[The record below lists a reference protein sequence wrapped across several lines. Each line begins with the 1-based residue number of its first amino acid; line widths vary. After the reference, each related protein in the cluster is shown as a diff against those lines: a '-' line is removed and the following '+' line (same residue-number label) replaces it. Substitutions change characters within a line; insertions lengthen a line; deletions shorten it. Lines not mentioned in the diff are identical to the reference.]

1 MAVKRTPEQEAAVK
15 NRGGALLVSAAA
27 GSGKTRVLV
36 ERLLDFII
44 NEDRDVDSFLI
55 ITFTRA
61 AAEEL
66 RARIA
71 KELSDAIQENPKN
84 LHLRRQ
90 LPLLYKTQISTIHA
104 FCTVL
109 LRQWGHLLDVPS
121 DFVLCEDEE
130 ASVMMHRALDDVLEQ
145 RYESMTAESEFGRFL
160 DLLSAG
166 RDDARLVAIT
176 LEVYQKIQSY
186 ADPIAWLE
194 EQRRLL
200 DVSSVADAGE
210 TPWGALLLEE
220 AVQTADYC
228 LRQMRRAVSLIE
240 EDTGLLKAYGESYV
254 ATCEDLEA
262 FLEAAKL
269 GWDKAV
275 ASRVRFPK
283 VKGIRHTERPD
294 LQELVKNIRARC
306 KKAIEEQEEN
316 LSGDSA
322 SLLAD
327 MALVYP
333 AMLGLIDL
341 VEDFSAAYAEEKK
354 RHSFLDFSDLEHFT
368 VRLLADSAG
377 NPTELAK
384 TWGSQYTEI
393 MVDEYQD
400 TNQVQNTI
408 FNALSREGKNLFMVG
423 DVKQSIYR
431 FRLADPTIFLDK
443 YHRFRPWQEAET
455 GEERKVIMSQ
465 NFRSGLEVIETVNDV
480 FGSIMSQNL
489 GEMDY
494 TEEAALRAPISKE
507 QDRQYHTEYQTEY
520 HFLDFENDPARTE
533 EKLDKNLLEARF
545 VARRIRALVD
555 AEHLIDDGN
564 GGKRVIQEDDVA
576 ILLRSPGPVQPYYIT
591 ALEDEG
597 LGWTA
602 ETGTDFFHT
611 TELSVVISWLQIID
625 NPRQDIPLLAAL
637 RSPACGF
644 TADRLAE
651 IRSLCEG
658 DYYDALVEAGRQGWA
673 DCVAFLNELEALR
686 VGVGENTSHQIIWSL
701 YTKTGLLE
709 IFSSMHGGEKRRD
722 NLLAF
727 YEVAR
732 RFEAS
737 GHKGLFSFLLH
748 LKRVQESGDLRVA
761 PGMPTQS
768 GGIKIMSI
776 HRSKGLEFPIVFVCG
791 LGRRFNYA
799 DLQTPVLFHT
809 KLGLG
814 AKGLDGESMVEFTTL
829 NRKGVALALKK
840 EMLAEEMRLLY
851 VALTRAKSKIIMI
864 HASVQGKKDLE
875 TLRDQLSDPLDPRM
889 LASCSCVGQW
899 LLMVALTR
907 EEGLELRK
915 AAGMEPYD
923 YIHKDRGHKWW
934 IQPFRGAITMEPE
947 GEPKQHAL
955 EGGFAYPME
964 KIVKE
969 LQWCYPYK
977 TATKTPSKITATK
990 VLRLDEEAD
999 SAVSLLREYDKSEK
1013 PLYRPL
1019 FAQESL
1025 GLTPAQEGTAL
1036 HTVMQNIAM
1045 QSASSVAAVRAELVR
1060 MTEMGYLTK
1069 QQAESVDPVA
1079 VTLFFSSELG
1089 KRVQASETVSREF
1102 PFSVLSE
1109 ARRFYPEAPEGEEI
1123 LLQGV
1128 IDCWFEEE
1136 DGITVIDFKSDRVSP
1151 QQLEERAEEYRG
1163 QLATYAYALREMTGK
1178 PVQRQILYFL
1188 RSHTEIDLAPSKE

>member
-36 ERLLDFII
+36 ERLLDRIME
-44 NEDRDVDSFLI
+44 EDKDVDSFLI

-84 LHLRRQ
+84 QHLRRQ

-130 ASVMMHRALDDVLEQ
+130 AAVMMNRALDDVLER
-145 RYESMTAESEFGRFL
+145 RYETITAESNFGRFL

-166 RDDARLVAIT
+166 RGDERLVSIT

-200 DVSSVADAGE
+200 DVSAVTDAGQ

-220 AVQTADYC
+220 AVHTAEYS
-228 LRQMRRAVSLIE
+228 LEQMRRAVSIMQ
-240 EDTGLLKAYGESYV
+240 EDPAIVKGYGEAYLT
-254 ATCEDLEA
+254 TCEDLEA
-262 FLEAAKL
+262 FLAAAKL
-269 GWDKAV
+269 GWDSAV
-275 ASRVRFPK
+275 QHRVRFPR
-283 VKGIRHTERPD
+283 VKAVRNGERPD
-294 LQELVKNIRARC
+294 LQELVKNIRTRC
-306 KKAIEEQEEN
+306 KKAMEEQEDN
-316 LSGDSA
+316 LNADSA
-322 SLLAD
+322 ELLED

-354 RHSFLDFSDLEHFT
+354 RHSFLDFSDLEHFA
-368 VRLLADSAG
+368 VRLLVDKEG
-377 NPTELAK
+377 NHTELAK

-408 FNALSREGKNLFMVG
+408 FDALSQDGKNLFMVG

-431 FRLADPTIFLDK
+431 FRLADPTIFLGK
-443 YHRFRPWQEAET
+443 YNRFRPWNEAKE

-465 NFRSGLEVIETVNDV
+465 NFRSRIEVLDTVNDV
-480 FGSIMSQNL
+480 FGAIMTKSL

-494 TEEAALRAPISKE
+494 TEDAALRAPAPMEGTI
-507 QDRQYHTEYQTEY
+507 DFQTEF
-520 HFLDFENDPARTE
+520 HVLDFENDPARTE
-533 EKLDKNLLEARF
+533 RRQDKNLLEARF
-545 VARRIRALVD
+545 VARRIRAYVD
-555 AEHLIDDGN
+555 ARYRIADGN
-564 GGKRVIQEDDVA
+564 GGTRVVQEDDIA
-576 ILLRSPGPVQPYYIT
+576 ILLRSPGPVQNYYIT

-597 LGWTA
+597 LAWTA

-611 TELSVVISWLQIID
+611 TELSVVISWLQMMD

-637 RSPACGF
+637 RSPVCGF

-651 IRSLCEG
+651 IRSLCDG
-658 DYYDALVEAGRQGWA
+658 DYYDALVEAGRQGWE
-673 DCVAFLNELEALR
+673 DCVSFLQELDELR
-686 VGVGENTSHQIIWSL
+686 IGVGENSSHQMIWSL
-701 YTKTGLLE
+701 YTRTGMLE
-709 IFSSMHGGEKRRD
+709 IFSSMSGGEKRRD

-761 PGMPTQS
+761 PGIPTQS
-768 GGIKIMSI
+768 GGVKIMSI

-809 KLGLG
+809 KFGLG
-814 AKGLDGESMVEFTTL
+814 AKGLDGETMVEFSTL

-851 VALTRAKSKIIMI
+851 VAMTRAKNKIILT
-864 HASVQGKKDLE
+864 HASTQGQKELQ
-875 TLRDQLSDPLDPRM
+875 TLREQLSDPLDPRM

-907 EEGLELRK
+907 KEGSELRE
-915 AAGMEPYD
+915 AAGMGSDNYLHRERGYD
-923 YIHKDRGHKWW
+923 WW
-934 IQPFRGAITMEPE
+934 IQPYRGEVTLESDE
-947 GEPKQHAL
+947 RPKKQAL

-964 KIVKE
+964 KIVKD
-969 LQWCYPYK
+969 LKWCYPYEA
-977 TATKTPSKITATK
+977 ATKTPSKVTATK
-990 VLRLDEEAD
+990 VKQLEEEAD
-999 SAVSLLREYDKSEK
+999 GAVFLLREYDKSDK
-1013 PLYRPL
+1013 NFYRPT
-1019 FAQESL
+1019 FAQEEL

-1036 HTVMQNIAM
+1036 HTVMQNISMEAVG
-1045 QSASSVAAVRAELVR
+1045 SVAEVRKELEH
-1060 MTEMGYLTK
+1060 MTAAGYLTK
-1069 QQAESVDPVA
+1069 QQAQSVDAVA
-1079 VTLFFSSELG
+1079 VTLFFDSELG
-1089 KRVQASETVSREF
+1089 RAVRTAKALEREF

-1109 ARRFYPEAPEGEEI
+1109 AHRFYPETPEGESI

-1128 IDCWFEEE
+1128 IDCWFEDA
-1136 DGITVIDFKSDRVSP
+1136 DGITIIDFKSDRVSP
-1151 QQLEERAEEYRG
+1151 KNVQERAENYRG
-1163 QLATYAYALREMTGK
+1163 QLSTYAYALQEMTGK
-1178 PVQRQILYFL
+1178 PVVRQVLYFL
-1188 RSHTEIDLAPSKE
+1188 RSHALVDFGKENA

>member
-36 ERLLDFII
+36 ERLLDRII
-44 NEDRDVDSFLI
+44 NEEKDVDSFLI

-61 AAEEL
+61 SAEEL

-130 ASVMMHRALDDVLEQ
+130 AVVMMNQALNDVLER
-145 RYESMTAESEFGRFL
+145 RYETITAESNFGRFL

-166 RDDARLVAIT
+166 RGDERLVAIT
-176 LEVYQKIQSY
+176 LEIYRKIQSY

-200 DVSSVADAGE
+200 DVSSVTDAGK

-228 LRQMRRAVSLIE
+228 LEQMKRAISLMQ
-240 EDTGLLKAYGESYV
+240 EDPAIVKGYGEAYLTTHDDF
-254 ATCEDLEA
+254 AA

-269 GWDKAV
+269 GWDAAV
-275 ASRVRFPK
+275 NSRVRFPR
-283 VKGIRHTERPD
+283 VKAVRNGKRPD
-294 LQELVKNIRARC
+294 VQELVKSIRARC
-306 KKAIEEQEEN
+306 KKAMEEQEEN
-316 LSGDSA
+316 LSADSA
-322 SLLAD
+322 ALLAD

-354 RHSFLDFSDLEHFT
+354 RHSFLDFSDLEHFA
-368 VRLLADSAG
+368 VRLLADQDG
-377 NPTELAK
+377 KPTELAK

-408 FNALSREGKNLFMVG
+408 FDALSQDGQNLFMVG

-431 FRLADPTIFLDK
+431 FRLADPTIFLEK
-443 YHRFRPWQEAET
+443 YNRFRPWKEAKE
-455 GEERKVIMSQ
+455 GEGRKIIMSQ
-465 NFRSGLEVIETVNDV
+465 NFRSHLEVLDAVNDV
-480 FGSIMSQNL
+480 FASIMSKSL

-494 TEEAALRAPISKE
+494 TEEDALRAPAPME
-507 QDRQYHTEYQTEY
+507 CGADFQTEF
-520 HFLDFENDPARTE
+520 HVMDFEHDPARTE
-533 EKLDKNLLEARF
+533 DRQDKNLLEARF
-545 VARRIRALVD
+545 VARRIRSYVD
-555 AEHLIDDGN
+555 ARYRIEDGK
-564 GGKRVIQEDDVA
+564 GGVRVVQEDDIA
-576 ILLRSPGPVQPYYIT
+576 ILLRSPGPVQNYYIT

-597 LGWTA
+597 LAWTA

-611 TELSVVISWLQIID
+611 TELSVVISWLQMID

-637 RSPACGF
+637 RSPICGF

-658 DYYDALVEAGRQGWA
+658 EYYDALVEAGRQGWE
-673 DCVAFLNELEALR
+673 DCVSFLQNLEELR
-686 VGVGENTSHQIIWSL
+686 VGAGEKTSHQIIWSL
-701 YTKTGLLE
+701 YSRTGLLE
-709 IFSSMHGGEKRRD
+709 IFSSMPGGEKRRD

-761 PGMPTQS
+761 PGIPTQS
-768 GGIKIMSI
+768 GGVKIMSI

-799 DLQTPVLFHT
+799 DLQSPVLFHT

-814 AKGLDGESMVEFTTL
+814 AKGLDGERMVEFSTL

-851 VALTRAKSKIIMI
+851 VAMTRAKNKVILT
-864 HASVQGKKDLE
+864 HASTQGKKELQ

-889 LASCSCVGQW
+889 LASCSSVGQW

-907 EEGLELRK
+907 KDGYDLREV
-915 AAGMEPYD
+915 AGMRKDD
-923 YIHKDRGHKWW
+923 YIDRERGYAWW
-934 IQPFRGAITMEPE
+934 TQPQAGAITYESDE
-947 GEPKQHAL
+947 VPKKQAL
-955 EGGFAYPME
+955 NGGFAYPMQ

-969 LQWCYPYK
+969 LHWCYPYEP
-977 TATKTPSKITATK
+977 ATKTPSKVTATK
-990 VLRLDEEAD
+990 IQRLEEEAD
-999 SAVSLLREYDKSEK
+999 GAVFLLREYEK
-1013 PLYRPL
+1013 ANQSGQNFYRPV
-1019 FAQESL
+1019 FAQETL

-1036 HTVMQNIAM
+1036 HTVMQNISM
-1045 QSASSVAAVRAELVR
+1045 ESVGSVAEVREELVR
-1060 MTEMGYLTK
+1060 MTEAGYLTK
-1069 QQAESVDPVA
+1069 QQAQSVDAVA
-1079 VTLFFSSELG
+1079 VTLFFDSELG
-1089 KRVQASETVSREF
+1089 KEVQRAKSLKREF

-1109 ARRFYPEAPEGEEI
+1109 ARRFYPETPEGEEI

-1128 IDCWFEEE
+1128 IDCWFEDA
-1136 DGITVIDFKSDRVSP
+1136 DGITIIDFKSDRVSP
-1151 QQLEERAEEYRG
+1151 KNVPERAENYRG
-1163 QLATYAYALREMTGK
+1163 QLSTYAYALQEITGK
-1178 PVQRQILYFL
+1178 PVVKQVLYFL
-1188 RSHTEIDLAPSKE
+1188 RSHETVDFGAVKA